1 MFLYYNYA
9 RAFAHHAL
17 TVAIRRVEQA
27 EEARE
32 KEALTGFF
40 DRAFIE
46 PPGAGDTWIY
56 EKKKALFFVV
66 WALRLHF
73 AKIL

>member
-1 MFLYYNYA
+1 MFLYYTYA
-9 RAFAHHAL
+9 RAVAYREL
-17 TVAIRRVEQA
+17 TAAIRRVERA

-32 KEALTGFF
+32 KEGLTHFL
-40 DRAFIE
+40 DCDFIE